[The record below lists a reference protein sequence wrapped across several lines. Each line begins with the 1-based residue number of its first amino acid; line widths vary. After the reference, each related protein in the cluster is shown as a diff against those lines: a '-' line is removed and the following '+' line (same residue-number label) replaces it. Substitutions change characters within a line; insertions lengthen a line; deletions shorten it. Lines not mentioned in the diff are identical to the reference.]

1 MKALEIVYAAIDVVN
16 EQIVDGPKIPKSPDT
31 ILLGDDGVIDS
42 LTLVNLVVAV
52 EDHLASKENVSVTL
66 VDEETFSSEDQPLRS
81 VGSLAQLVERKMK
94 S

>member
-1 MKALEIVYAAIDVVN
+1 MNALEIVYAAIDLVN
-16 EQIVDGPKIPKSPDT
+16 EQIVDGSKISKSPET

-42 LTLVNLVVAV
+42 LTLVNLVVAI
-52 EDHLASKENVSVTL
+52 EDHLASKQGLTVTL
-66 VDEETFSSEDQPLRS
+66 VDEDTFSAEDQPLRS